1 MPDGSAGAAE
11 NMPAGFCDVGAGWAL
26 VVCGAFDSMRVLASG
41 QMTVGEFHCEDL
53 GAVLESVKCL
63 CRDIPVDGL
72 ECALGPVV
80 LFHWLLARSWAARCL
95 SQLFGE
101 ASAGDS
107 FTIDCEAGGFGGGN
121 EGDDFGGC

>member
-26 VVCGAFDSMRVLASG
+26 VVCGAFDSMHVLASG

-72 ECALGPVV
+72 ECALGPVI
-80 LFHWLLARSWAARCL
+80 LFHWLLAESWAAPRCL
-95 SQLFGE
+95 LESLGE
-101 ASAGDS
+101 ASGS
-107 FTIDCEAGGFGGGN
+107 GFSVDCETGFGGWN
-121 EGDDFGGC
+121 EGDDFGGS